1 MRSPESFRMLVVVSP
16 GTKVAGGGAPLALAT
31 STEAMVRPEEYW
43 HRGRESQPP
52 AEILVTVLRPVM

>member
-1 MRSPESFRMLVVVSP
+1 MLVVVSP

-52 AEILVTVLRPVM
+52 AEILVIVLRPVM